1 MDIAVISPVS
11 PFEPRDGHTL
21 AVLSDVHAALDNGLS
36 LGVIAFTYGAEK
48 APGNTPCA
56 IKLIEAG
63 NGGAASRFFR
73 GFVKGLAPSLERLYT
88 SDATLQIRTALKAWM
103 PKIVILDDAS
113 VAGYMNLV
121 REIVPAAR
129 VILRSHNVMHDVRKE
144 QLEKTTG
151 LLRLPV
157 SFDCQRYLAFERRA
171 VESCDEHW
179 SITQADAQRM
189 IALYGRP
196 CSHFSVSLPLESY
209 TRLTIEAG
217 RNSRFIHVGT
227 VDFRRRSDLK
237 HFLSVSWPKLL
248 AANPE
253 ATLTMAGKLYGS
265 TIKAPN
271 VTYTGPVASDTEVY
285 KEGQWALNFQRR
297 TGGLKLKTLTSMAA
311 GRVLISTPQGVEGL
325 QLSSGHHYW
334 DLNALLDS
342 PNAYEILRDQ
352 RKAKAVAEA
361 GREYVVS
368 QHSRTVVAKQFQNLL
383 GAASNTTSPASPQ
396 VHERVLLPLCRN

>member
-21 AVLSDVHAALDNGLS
+21 AVLSDVHAVLDNGLS
-36 LGVIAFTYGAEK
+36 LGVIAFTYGSEK
-48 APGNTPCA
+48 APGNIPCA
-56 IKLIEAG
+56 TKLIEARK
-63 NGGAASRFFR
+63 GGAVSRFFR

-88 SDATLQIRTALKAWM
+88 SDATLQIRAALKAWM
-103 PKIVILDDAS
+103 PKVVILDDAS
-113 VAGYMNLV
+113 VAGYVNLV
-121 REIVPAAR
+121 REIVPNAR

-144 QLEKTTG
+144 QLEATAG

-157 SFDCQRYLAFERRA
+157 RFDCQRYIAFERRA
-171 VESCDEHW
+171 VQTCDEHW

-196 CSHFSVSLPLESY
+196 CSHFSVSLPVESY
-209 TRLTIEAG
+209 TRLSIDAG

-237 HFLSVSWPKLL
+237 HFMSVSWPKLL
-248 AANPE
+248 AVNPE

-271 VTYTGPVASDTEVY
+271 VTYMGPVASDTEIY
-285 KEGQWALNFQRR
+285 NQGRWALNFQRR

-325 QLSSGHHYW
+325 PLSSGHQYW
-334 DLNALLDS
+334 DLNTLLDAR
-342 PNAYEILRDQ
+342 NVAEILRDD
-352 RKAKAVAEA
+352 RNAKAMAEA

-368 QHSRTVVAKQFQNLL
+368 QHSRTVVAKQFQRLL
-383 GAASNTTSPASPQ
+383 NAASNATLHASPQ
-396 VHERVLLPLCRN
+396 LNERVLLPLS